1 VGATVAGV
9 IDAFHPVRDG
19 RCLRCSAGGQQTS
32 VFCLECGLRLRPGM
46 PGLQA
51 SARLLSESWMRAN
64 PVRGDDWLT
73 RGAPRSAHDLVL
85 SIARA
90 QSDAESA
97 SQIEEL
103 ECWLLRDRLFAAAP
117 AATAGPELPGD

>member
-1 VGATVAGV
+1 V
-9 IDAFHPVRDG
+9 IDAFHPAHDG
-19 RCLRCSAGGQQTS
+19 RCPRCSAGGQGTS

-64 PVRGDDWLT
+64 PARADHWLT

-85 SIARA
+85 GLADARRGP
-90 QSDAESA
+90 ESA
-97 SQIEEL
+97 ADVEEL
-103 ECWLLRDRLFAAAP
+103 ECWVLRDRLFEAGPSAAV
-117 AATAGPELPGD
+117 GPELPGD